1 MPRTIQCDQCGII
14 LNLPENSGGKRLK
27 CPKCG
32 SKFAVGSDSS
42 LYPTGAGNGVD
53 ASVAS
58 SSLIESRK
66 QNQNQDISLP
76 LAPGDLR
83 ETFDLSSLTGT
94 DSGPLP
100 LTQTSPSNTGD
111 ALLLFEEK
119 KPAPRRKL
127 PAEAR
132 AEARRCPTCRGVVPV
147 GMSICSSCGLDLES
161 GHRTLLDDDDL
172 MPSAPVRA
180 QGLPIPVTVIALV
193 SLVGSLM
200 LAAYSA
206 VQWLSLGVNGFQYF
220 VPICLFG
227 TYSAA
232 QLLRGRSAKL
242 LIVALTLAAVV
253 DLVALIAMPIYLA
266 NEQMTT
272 VENQVTADD
281 DDLARIAIQPITAR
295 LDSQRL
301 SLGIAGLLLYA
312 GVTTYL
318 ASPSARRGIERASS

>member
-1 MPRTIQCDQCGII
+1 
-14 LNLPENSGGKRLK
+14 
-27 CPKCG
+27 
-32 SKFAVGSDSS
+32 
-42 LYPTGAGNGVD
+42 
-53 ASVAS
+53 
-58 SSLIESRK
+58 
-66 QNQNQDISLP
+66 
-76 LAPGDLR
+76 
-83 ETFDLSSLTGT
+83 
-94 DSGPLP
+94 
-100 LTQTSPSNTGD
+100 
-111 ALLLFEEK
+111 
-119 KPAPRRKL
+119 
-127 PAEAR
+127 
-132 AEARRCPTCRGVVPV
+132 
-147 GMSICSSCGLDLES
+147 MSICSSCGLDLES